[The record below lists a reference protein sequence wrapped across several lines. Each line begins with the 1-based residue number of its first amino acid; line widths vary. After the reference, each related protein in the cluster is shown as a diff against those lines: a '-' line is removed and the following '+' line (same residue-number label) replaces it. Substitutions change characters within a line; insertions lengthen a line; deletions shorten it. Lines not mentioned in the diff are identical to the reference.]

1 MVREVQREFF
11 SEITFRFFLSLS
23 FSSDE
28 LRAPELTSAFWT
40 AKMTSHY
47 KQADDAM
54 DYFTFDNRLSALP
67 CSGSFQGHGQKVNK
81 SSNSNSAEPEK
92 VMNYE
97 RTRARPEKF

>member
-1 MVREVQREFF
+1 
-11 SEITFRFFLSLS
+11 
-23 FSSDE
+23 
-28 LRAPELTSAFWT
+28 
-40 AKMTSHY
+40 MTSHY

-67 CSGSFQGHGQKVNK
+67 CSGSFQGHGQKINK

-97 RTRARPEKF
+97 RARARPEKF